1 MLKIYRLR
9 SKYIDEYYI
18 LSLWNWKFH
27 NKMFEE
33 KRGKGIYSMSELKFR
48 NKGTQISLSVLLTTH
63 SINGGTILLGQGKHA
78 VWKSTNS
85 VQI

>member
-1 MLKIYRLR
+1 
-9 SKYIDEYYI
+9 
-18 LSLWNWKFH
+18 
-27 NKMFEE
+27 MFEE

-78 VWKSTNS
+78 V
-85 VQI
+85 